1 VIDLENVWKWL
12 GFSRKDPANVVLEKH
27 FVKNVD
33 FIVALQKLLERKN
46 EHLILLYYILYDEC
60 PDILKEK
67 YPKPVLYK
75 DGVGKYDA
83 NHNLI
88 KEYTSKYD
96 CVKNDYDIGEKTL
109 KKALE
114 TGAIYNGFYYRLLGP
129 KLNC

>member
-1 VIDLENVWKWL
+1 M
-12 GFSRKDPANVVLEKH
+12 GVLNEK
-27 FVKNVD
+27 
-33 FIVALQKLLERKN
+33 R
-46 EHLILLYYILYDEC
+46 C
-60 PDILKEK
+60 
-67 YPKPVLYK
+67 
-75 DGVGKYDA
+75 
-83 NHNLI
+83 